1 MLGDDIIKSDNF
13 SCSWLKCFNA
23 NGQPAGCGQW
33 VEKGWDSSING
44 GRDTTKSSRLTLTS
58 ECGIVAPR
66 NTKYQIQTRVDVP
79 NRNENIPWG
88 RASATRMHSPRK
100 KRKTKT
106 MSNTSKS
113 SSDFPTRKTPTPMQ
127 MAGKSTEKSQQKVA
141 EKKYIYV
148 CMYVDAKE
156 NVGGEKVKGKN
167 VEGKSAVLAKME
179 NDVKCKLTAFNINS
193 KTIGELHAREMKCQ
207 RERSKINFPRHE
219 CIRQRRQPYNLSI
232 PLSLFRAFSL
242 TERSPCNTSTSF
254 D

>member
-1 MLGDDIIKSDNF
+1 MPPECIRPGKS
-13 SCSWLKCFNA
+13 
-23 NGQPAGCGQW
+23 
-33 VEKGWDSSING
+33 E
-44 GRDTTKSSRLTLTS
+44 
-58 ECGIVAPR
+58 
-66 NTKYQIQTRVDVP
+66 
-79 NRNENIPWG
+79 
-88 RASATRMHSPRK
+88 
-100 KRKTKT
+100 KRKQCQTHQ
-106 MSNTSKS
+106 SQAAISQ
-113 SSDFPTRKTPTPMQ
+113 P
-127 MAGKSTEKSQQKVA
+127 EKRPLLCKWQANQLKNHNKKWQK
-141 EKKYIYV
+141 KNIYMYV
-148 CMYVDAKE
+148 CMYVDAKK